1 MDIDIAQIRYHTELV
16 TETGDVYNLDGAVLS
31 LAWEE
36 QEGQLAQ
43 KATLKLAN
51 YKMESGEY
59 LMALAKLNRYLLI
72 YANWGEGEQ
81 KLFEGTLWEWQYAS
95 AQNKEISLVAYDP
108 MIRLQQSKD
117 FKYFSAGLTTPAILG
132 SICGDWG
139 ITLDYK
145 WSQQMTHEKKV
156 FNCEAVS
163 DMIVKLLEEVRQQTG
178 VKYAALYRDGKLEVT
193 DYGTNQDIYLFDGNN
208 SISTSNK
215 LTLDNLVTRVKIIGK
230 AEDDERSSVDAV
242 VDGNLEYG
250 VLQEVILRDGDKD
263 IGKAKSEAQA
273 TLDERGQPEESI
285 MVTAPDV
292 PFIRRGDAVEVSA
305 GNLTGLF
312 LVKGISHNAT
322 SKQMTMTLMRQPEP
336 KAQSQ
341 QAQAQEDGNFKQG
354 DSVILN
360 GPVYVDSYG
369 NGKGR
374 TFTNYKSTIT
384 IVAPLERACPYHIG
398 QIGWVYP
405 NEITKA

>member
-1 MDIDIAQIRYHTELV
+1 
-16 TETGDVYNLDGAVLS
+16 
-31 LAWEE
+31 
-36 QEGQLAQ
+36 
-43 KATLKLAN
+43 
-51 YKMESGEY
+51 
-59 LMALAKLNRYLLI
+59 
-72 YANWGEGEQ
+72 
-81 KLFEGTLWEWQYAS
+81 
-95 AQNKEISLVAYDP
+95 
-108 MIRLQQSKD
+108 
-117 FKYFSAGLTTPAILG
+117 
-132 SICGDWG
+132 
-139 ITLDYK
+139 
-145 WSQQMTHEKKV
+145 MTHEKKV

-193 DYGTNQDIYLFDGNN
+193 DYGTNQDIYLFEGNN
-208 SISTSNK
+208 SISTSDK

-242 VDGNLEYG
+242 IDGNLEYG
-250 VLQEVILRDGDKD
+250 VLQEVILRDSDKD
-263 IGKAKSEAQA
+263 IGKAKAEAQA

-336 KAQSQ
+336 NAQSQ
-341 QAQAQEDGNFKQG
+341 QTQAQEDGNFKQG

-360 GPVYVDSYG
+360 GSVYVDSYG

-398 QIGWVYP
+398 QIGWVYQ